1 MATISI
7 TSELDV
13 INKYKGLVSE
23 SMGSDSVYIRTKETL
38 EDFFK
43 NNNLKDSD
51 KAAII
56 SQVLSSL
63 NTSLVNSSMSTA
75 MQWAANEKDVALK
88 KLELEQQLDI
98 LANEVK
104 LKDAQIEKMKDD
116 SIATQAQ
123 TIRMFGTPTIIDGN
137 VASLTDTGKLYKE
150 IQLIQQQ
157 TLNAG
162 KEGVLLDAKKTESQA
177 AVHKVVAD
185 TYRNYGSYTFALADG
200 GLTGVS
206 KTSGTYETLSDIQAV
221 IAKEQ
226 ANGYSYNA
234 WANAM
239 NGSASLIGTAL
250 AGEADIFTE
259 LSNGTGDALIST
271 IRNTACKLN
280 SAVSPYGDAACD
292 TP

>member
-75 MQWAANEKDVALK
+75 MQWASSEKDIALK

-98 LANEVK
+98 LSNEVR
-104 LKDAQIEKMKDD
+104 LKDAQIEKVIDD
-116 SIATQAQ
+116 TVATQAQ
-123 TIRMFGTPTIIDGN
+123 TIRMYGTPTVVDGN
-137 VASLTDTGKLYKE
+137 VTALTDSGKVYKE
-150 IQLIQQQ
+150 IQMLEQQ
-157 TLNAG
+157 TINAV
-162 KEGVLLDAKKTESQA
+162 KEGVLLDSKKTESQA

-185 TYRNYGSYTFALADG
+185 TYRNYGSYTFALADS
-200 GLTGVS
+200 GLTGVN
-206 KTSGTYETLSDIQAV
+206 KTSGTYETLSDIQAT

-226 ANGYSYNA
+226 AKGYSYNA
-234 WANAM
+234 WANALT
-239 NGSASLIGTAL
+239 GSASLIGTAL
-250 AGEADIFTE
+250 AGEYDIFTAA
-259 LSNGTGDALIST
+259 SNGTGDSLIQT
-271 IRNTACKLN
+271 VKDTATKLN
-280 SAVSPYGDAACD
+280 AATNPY
-292 TP
+292 

>member
-1 MATISI
+1 MATVSI

-63 NTSLVNSSMSTA
+63 NTSLVNASMSTA
-75 MQWAANEKDVALK
+75 MQWASNEKDIALK

-98 LANEVK
+98 LAGEVR
-104 LKDAQIEKMKDD
+104 LKDAQIEKMIDD
-116 SIATQAQ
+116 TVATQAQ
-123 TIRMFGTPTIIDGN
+123 TIRMYGTPTVVDGDV
-137 VASLTDTGKLYKE
+137 VALTDSGKVYNE
-150 IQLIQQQ
+150 ILMLEQQ
-157 TLNAG
+157 TANAV
-162 KEGVLLDAKKTESQA
+162 KEGVLLDSKKTESQA

-185 TYRNYGSYTFALADG
+185 TYRNYGSYTFTLADG

-206 KTSGTYETLSDIQAV
+206 KTSGTYETLSDIQAT

-226 ANGYSYNA
+226 AKGYSYNA
-234 WANAM
+234 WANALT
-239 NGSASLIGTAL
+239 GSASLIGTAL
-250 AGEADIFTE
+250 AGEYDIFTTA
-259 LSNGTGDALIST
+259 STGTGDSLIQT
-271 IRNTACKLN
+271 VKDTATKLN
-280 SAVSPYGDAACD
+280 AACNPYD
-292 TP
+292 PTCT

>member
-75 MQWAANEKDVALK
+75 MQWASSEKDIALK

-98 LANEVK
+98 LANEVR
-104 LKDAQIEKMKDD
+104 LKDAQIEKMIDD
-116 SIATQAQ
+116 TVATQAQ
-123 TIRMFGTPTIIDGN
+123 TIRMYGTPTVVDGN
-137 VASLTDTGKLYKE
+137 VTALADSGKVYKE
-150 IQLIQQQ
+150 IQMLEQQ
-157 TLNAG
+157 TVNAV
-162 KEGVLLDAKKTESQA
+162 KEGVLLDSKKTESQA

-185 TYRNYGSYTFALADG
+185 TYRNYGSYTFALADS
-200 GLTGVS
+200 GLTGVN
-206 KTSGTYETLSDIQAV
+206 KTSGTYETLSDIQAT

-226 ANGYSYNA
+226 AKGYSYNA
-234 WANAM
+234 WANALT
-239 NGSASLIGTAL
+239 GSASLIGTAL
-250 AGEADIFTE
+250 AGEYDIFTTA
-259 LSNGTGDALIST
+259 SNGTGDSLIQT
-271 IRNTACKLN
+271 VKDTATKLN
-280 SAVSPYGDAACD
+280 AATNPY
-292 TP
+292 